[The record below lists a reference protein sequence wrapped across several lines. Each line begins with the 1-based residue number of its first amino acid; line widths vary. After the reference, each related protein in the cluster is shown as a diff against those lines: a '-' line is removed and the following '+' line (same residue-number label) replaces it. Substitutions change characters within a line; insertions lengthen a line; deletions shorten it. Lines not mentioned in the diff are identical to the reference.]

1 MIWIG
6 DSGTT
11 FSDIAAI
18 GYVLLRSPPFCA
30 RWRCPPK
37 VTESMFNQFP
47 AEQLREDQMTK
58 IEVKNK
64 FIE

>member
-1 MIWIG
+1 
-6 DSGTT
+6 
-11 FSDIAAI
+11 
-18 GYVLLRSPPFCA
+18 
-30 RWRCPPK
+30 
-37 VTESMFNQFP
+37 MFNQFP